1 MNKVQD
7 NVTIMALSKE
17 NLVPLIKETLSSDS
31 PFVLTVTGYSMRP
44 TLKSTG
50 DKVELVST
58 ESRPVKKGEIV
69 FFERENGDCVLH
81 RVIRIQGNTL
91 TINGDAQAWTEMVD
105 VSRVIGVVSRFNR
118 NGKWID
124 CDGFMYHFYSKFWM
138 ISRPLRRVTIKVKG
152 LLSR

>member
-17 NLVPLIKETLSSDS
+17 SLVPLIKETLSNDS
-31 PFVLTVTGYSMRP
+31 PFVLTVTGYSMQP

-58 ESRPVKKGEIV
+58 EKRPVKKGEIV

-81 RVIRIQGNTL
+81 RVIKIQGDTL
-91 TINGDAQAWTEMVD
+91 TINGDAQAWTETVD

-118 NGKWID
+118 NGKWIE
-124 CDGFMYHFYSKFWM
+124 CDSPMYRFYSKFWM
-138 ISRPLRRVTIKVKG
+138 ISKPLRRIVIKAKG